1 MFLQSWAPKEPKGG
15 EREMMRKTKL
25 MRSVEIRYNNRP
37 LEKLLPEMYNELGLP
52 GMAEKLQ
59 ISKGTLWYWLL
70 KFGISVRRVALAPGE
85 SLEVKG
91 EVVTRK
97 NAA

>member
-1 MFLQSWAPKEPKGG
+1 
-15 EREMMRKTKL
+15 MMRKTKL
-25 MRSVEIRYNNRP
+25 MRAVEEKYKRP
-37 LEKLLPEMYNELGLP
+37 LEKLLPEMYNEKGLP
-52 GMAEKLQ
+52 GMAEELQ

-91 EVVTRK
+91 EVRK
-97 NAA
+97 GT